1 MKIVIAG
8 AGEVGSHL
16 AKLLSREEQ
25 DIVLLDRDPARLS
38 SLDANYNLMT
48 YVGSPTSFD
57 NLHAAGVDSD
67 CDLFIAVTPF
77 ENTNMVSCEIAKKLG
92 ARKTVARIDNY
103 EFLASHNRELFSS
116 LGVDHLIYPEVLGAQ
131 EVATALRRPWVRNW
145 FELHSGELIVVG
157 VKLRDNA
164 SLIGKKLRDITY
176 GQHNYH
182 VSAIKRRHETI
193 IPRGDDEICE
203 GDILYFTTTRD
214 YVDEIRTLCGKRD
227 YKVKNVMVMGGGRIT
242 ERLAML
248 AKGEWNLTV
257 IDDNMEVCRRL
268 PEKCPGCQ
276 MNIIHGD
283 ARNNELLVEE
293 GISDM
298 DAFVALTEYSETNIL
313 ACLTAKEFQV
323 NKTIAEVEN
332 IQFIAE
338 AEALNIGTVIN
349 KKLLAS
355 SKIFQLLLDADESSS
370 KFMALADAEVAEL
383 EAAPGSKITKAPVM
397 NLKLSREMT
406 IAGLIRDGKGMLVDG
421 RTQIL
426 PGDHVVVFCL
436 TGYIHKV
443 EKLFN

>member
-116 LGVDHLIYPEVLGAQ
+116 LGVDHLIYPEVLAAQ

-214 YVDEIRTLCGKRD
+214 YVNEIRTLCGKRD

-283 ARNNELLVEE
+283 ARNNELLMEE

-421 RTQIL
+421 RTQIR